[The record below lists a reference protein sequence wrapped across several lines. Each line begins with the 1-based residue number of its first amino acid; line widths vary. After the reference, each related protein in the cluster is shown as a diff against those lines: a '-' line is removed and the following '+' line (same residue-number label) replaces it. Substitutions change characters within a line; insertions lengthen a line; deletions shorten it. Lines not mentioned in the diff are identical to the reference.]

1 MWWVGLQWLLPNY
14 KTNCD
19 VLEIPTGKYFT
30 IQRYF
35 SFSFAVTF
43 VNLEDYSDFIIETL
57 IIRNEL
63 PKKRVRA
70 PVGKKGTSHTN
81 IKVPWPVLCRP
92 GVIGSECYCWKGLQ
106 RIFGLYSSKLR
117 PTEVENFLTPH
128 SCPSRQY
135 VGGMKNIQAI

>member
-1 MWWVGLQWLLPNY
+1 M
-14 KTNCD
+14 
-19 VLEIPTGKYFT
+19 LEIPIGKYFT

-35 SFSFAVTF
+35 SFSFAITF

-63 PKKRVRA
+63 RA
-70 PVGKKGTSHTN
+70 SVVKKGTSHKSVK
-81 IKVPWPVLCRP
+81 IPWPVLCRP
-92 GVIGSECYCWKGLQ
+92 GVTGSECYCWKGPQ

-128 SCPSRQY
+128 SCPCRQY
-135 VGGMKNIQAI
+135 IGGMKNVQAI